1 MKEKIMEIDEILN
14 EIERFYAKEFP
25 ADMET
30 RIHFEKLLQQY
41 VDGACKNFGCF
52 IHRENAK
59 AIEGG
64 LGAIGKLPN
73 SIDEWFDDWKCIE
86 SNLSK
91 QL

>member
-1 MKEKIMEIDEILN
+1 MKIDEILD
-14 EIERFYAKEFP
+14 EIERFYVKEFP

-41 VDGACKNFGCF
+41 ADKECKNFGCF

-59 AIEGG
+59 AIECG
-64 LGAIGKLPN
+64 LSAIKKLPE

-86 SNLSK
+86 SHLSK